1 MSEFCPKCHHP
12 LEESNSEPTI
22 EDDGG
27 RLCPACQWF
36 GDKSEVC
43 IQPPEPSQVEL
54 AFLQLVA
61 MYRDVCRLELL
72 AEQLVE
78 RHPEHQKRLD
88 FIKRRVEHAK
98 HSLLYLFRGTR
109 T

>member
-1 MSEFCPKCHHP
+1 MITFCPKCYHS
-12 LEESNSEPTI
+12 LEEPNDDHSI

-43 IQPPEPSQVEL
+43 IQPPKPSQLEL

-72 AEQLVE
+72 AEQLRE
-78 RHPEHQKRLD
+78 SYPEYQQRLD
-88 FIKRRVEHAK
+88 FIKSRVEHAK